1 MRILTS
7 LLAQTSEE
15 TAQKIVEIQKQIAEI
30 QEKLDV
36 APDWA
41 FRLWPLLIFI
51 AVAVVLL
58 FQRQKKIAQ
67 NQVDLAK
74 VLEQMLEK

>member
-1 MRILTS
+1 MQILTS

-15 TAQKIVEIQKQIAEI
+15 TAQKIVEMQKQIAEI
-30 QEKLDV
+30 HEKLDV
-36 APDWA
+36 IPDPA

-74 VLEQMLEK
+74 VLEQLIEK